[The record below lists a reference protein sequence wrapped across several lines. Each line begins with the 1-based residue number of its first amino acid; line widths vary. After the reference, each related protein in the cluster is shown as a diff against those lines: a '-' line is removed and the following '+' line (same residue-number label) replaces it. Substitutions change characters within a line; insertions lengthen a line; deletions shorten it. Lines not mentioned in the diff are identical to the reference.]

1 MRKLL
6 WVASLLLLVYSCSDS
21 DRDESNTMASSYEY
35 ARAENA
41 FFDIWKSVHSVI
53 VVDTVLSGQDTTY
66 PFDKCFDSIIRTPDL
81 GPYPI
86 ELRLYYNANGE
97 LCGDGRER
105 SGTIVATLS
114 GPYADSGSVIDF
126 AFENFRIDDQTISGS
141 MQLIHEGYSSGLPK
155 FSKTVTDAW
164 LRRDAPGNQR
174 QEIYFNSEQSVTW
187 GIGNDTYN
195 SVLDD
200 EFRARGKAS
209 GRNTFGNFFT
219 TRITE
224 QIITKVQCVY
234 ENAGKVELNQNSLST
249 RFLDYGS
256 VCDDKIKVTFNGGS
270 VTDITIP

>member
-6 WVASLLLLVYSCSDS
+6 WVASLLILVYSCSESERDDS
-21 DRDESNTMASSYEY
+21 DTTVSSYEY

-41 FFDIWKSVHSVI
+41 FFDVWKSVHSVI

-66 PFDKCFDSIIRTPDL
+66 PIDNCFDSITRTPNL

-86 ELRLYYNANGE
+86 ELRLFYKAGGE

-105 SGTIVATLS
+105 SGTIIATLS
-114 GPYADSGSVIDF
+114 GPYSDSGTVIDF
-126 AFENFRIDDQTISGS
+126 AFENFTIDDQTITGT
-141 MQLIHEGYSSGLPK
+141 MQLVHEGFGTGFPR
-155 FSKTVTDAW
+155 FTKTVTDAW

-174 QEIYFNSEQSVTW
+174 QEIYFNSEQLVTW

-195 SVLDD
+195 SILDD
-200 EFRARGKAS
+200 EFRATGKAS

-224 QIITKVQCVY
+224 RMITNVQCVY
-234 ENAGKVELNQNSLST
+234 ESAGKVELSQNTLST

-256 VCDDKIKVTFNGGS
+256 ACDDKIQVTFNGGS
-270 VTDITIP
+270 VEEITIP